1 MSYLR
6 TSRKSAESRSAR
18 CPHCGAA
25 VEGAADAY
33 CCHGCELA
41 ARIIRDAGLERYYA
55 EREAYAP
62 RPSGQSVGWR
72 AAPVE
77 GRPDG
82 TCEARLHIDGLRCAS
97 CVWVTENV
105 LAATPGVVEA
115 TVSYATGRATVRWDP
130 AATDLDRVANR
141 IAALGY
147 RPRPLGEERAPDRD
161 LLVRLG
167 VATFAALNVMLI
179 SVSLYLGWFS
189 GMAPRFVALFQWA
202 SLALATPVALWCA
215 EPFYRGAIGGLRHRV
230 LHMDLPIALAVAV
243 LYAHGAR
250 VTFAGGDAYL
260 DSLTMLVALLLAG
273 RVLESRGRR
282 RAAEAAVALAAS
294 LPGTARRKSGE
305 AMESVAASELAVGD
319 VIVVGPG
326 EEVAADGVVVGGR
339 GSLNRALVTGEAE
352 PVETAAGDRVVAGT
366 ALLDGGLEVR
376 VEAAGGDTL
385 IQRMAAQLRESADRG
400 ARPDAADRIA
410 PWFTAGTLAVA
421 GVTFALWLGAG
432 GTGRALEATVAVLVV
447 ACPCALALSRPLS
460 AAAGLGAAA
469 RRGIFFRS
477 ADALLD
483 LANVDV
489 MALDKTGTVTEGEI
503 QVTDASDEA
512 IRIAAGLERFSVHPV
527 ARAIVNEAVRRG
539 IPLPLAGEVVETA
552 GRGVAGVVGGRC
564 WSLGG
569 GGPRELVLE
578 SGPERH
584 TIRIG
589 DVSRADSG
597 LVVEALHAAGLR
609 VVMLSGD
616 RRDVAERVAADAGI
630 GEAVAEVGPEEKASW
645 IRSRKAEGDRVA
657 FVGDGLN
664 DGPALGA
671 ADVGVAMGTGTA
683 TSVLVADAVIA
694 ERTLRPV
701 LAAMRAARACRRAVR
716 VSQTRSIVYNVLAV
730 GAAAAGWVNPLVAAV
745 LMPLSSG
752 MVIWTA
758 SRVEAA
764 VRKVEA

>member
-1 MSYLR
+1 MTGSAQPGSVGVSR
-6 TSRKSAESRSAR
+6 TAR

-25 VEGAADAY
+25 VEGTEDAY

-41 ARIIRDAGLERYYA
+41 AGIIRDAGLERYYA
-55 EREAYAP
+55 EREAWAP
-62 RPSGQSVGWR
+62 RPSGRSPGWS
-72 AAPVE
+72 AAPVRE
-77 GRPDG
+77 LPDG
-82 TCEARLHIDGLRCAS
+82 TCETRLHIDGLRCAS

-105 LAATPGVVEA
+105 LAATGGVVQA
-115 TVSYATGRATVRWDP
+115 QVSYATGRATVRWDP
-130 AATDLDRVANR
+130 TSIDLDGVANR
-141 IAALGY
+141 IAQLGY
-147 RPRPLGEERAPDRD
+147 RPRPLGEESAPDRD

-179 SVSLYLGWFS
+179 YASLYAGWFS
-189 GMAPRFVALFQWA
+189 GMAPRFVALFDWTA
-202 SLALATPVALWCA
+202 LVLATPVALWCA
-215 EPFYRGAIGGLRHRV
+215 EPFYRGAVGGLRHRV

-243 LYAHGAR
+243 LYVHGAWA
-250 VTFAGGDAYL
+250 TFTGAHAYL
-260 DSLTMLVALLLAG
+260 DSLSMLVALLLAG
-273 RVLESRGRR
+273 RVLEGRGRR

-294 LPGTARRKSGE
+294 LPHTARRRRGD
-305 AMESVAASELAVGD
+305 AVESVPAQELAAGD
-319 VIVVGPG
+319 VILVGPG
-326 EEVAADGVVVGGR
+326 EEVAADGIVRAGKGA
-339 GSLNRALVTGEAE
+339 LNRALVTGEAE
-352 PVETAAGDRVVAGT
+352 PAAIGAGDRVVAGT
-366 ALLDGGLEVR
+366 ALIDGAIEIAVQ
-376 VEAAGGDTL
+376 AAGSDTL
-385 IQRMAAQLRESADRG
+385 IQRMAAQLRDSADRG

-421 GVTFALWLGAG
+421 AVTFAVWLATA

-483 LANVDV
+483 LAVVDI

-503 QVTDASDEA
+503 RVTAATNAALRVAS
-512 IRIAAGLERFSVHPV
+512 GLERFSVHPV
-527 ARAIVNEAVRRG
+527 ARAIVDEAVRRG
-539 IPLPLAGEVVETA
+539 IPLPLAHDLEETP
-552 GRGVAGVVGGRC
+552 GRGVTGVVDGAL
-564 WSLGG
+564 WSLSA

-578 SGPERH
+578 SGDESH
-584 TIRIG
+584 SIRIG
-589 DVSRADSG
+589 DVSREDSG
-597 LVVEALHAAGLR
+597 LVVRELRAAGIRLA
-609 VVMLSGD
+609 MLSGD
-616 RRDVAERVAADAGI
+616 RSEVAAGVAAGAGLDEAI
-630 GEAVAEVGPEEKASW
+630 GQLDPEQKADW
-645 IRSRKAEGDRVA
+645 VRARRAEGNRVA

-671 ADVGVAMGTGTA
+671 ADVGIAMGTGAA
-683 TSVLVADAVIA
+683 TSVLVADAVVA

-701 LAAMRAARACRRAVR
+701 LSAVRAGRACRRAVK

-730 GAAAAGWVNPLVAAV
+730 SAAALGWVNPLVAAV

-764 VRKVEA
+764 VRKAEA

>member
-1 MSYLR
+1 V
-6 TSRKSAESRSAR
+6 TESAAADSVGVFRPAR

-25 VEGAADAY
+25 VEGLEDTW

-41 ARIIRDAGLERYYA
+41 AQIIREAGLERYYA

-62 RPSGQSVGWR
+62 RPSGESLGWS
-72 AAPVE
+72 AAPVHE
-77 GRPDG
+77 HPDG

-105 LAATPGVVEA
+105 LAASAGVLEA

-147 RPRPLGEERAPDRD
+147 RPRPLGEESEPDRD

-167 VATFAALNVMLI
+167 VAAFAALNVMLI
-179 SVSLYLGWFS
+179 YVSLYLGWFS
-189 GMAPRFVALFQWA
+189 GMAPRFVALFNWA
-202 SLALATPVALWCA
+202 SLVLATPVALWCA
-215 EPFYRGAIGGLRHRV
+215 EPFYRGAIGGLRHGV
-230 LHMDLPIALAVAV
+230 LHMDLPIGLAIAV
-243 LYAHGAR
+243 LYGHGVW
-250 VTFAGGDAYL
+250 VTLAGGDAYL

-273 RVLESRGRR
+273 RMLETRGRR

-294 LPGTARRKSGE
+294 LPGAARRRTATGT
-305 AMESVAASELAVGD
+305 ESVPAAELRAGD

-326 EEVAADGVVVGGR
+326 EEIAADGVVQGGR

-352 PVETAAGDRVVAGT
+352 PVETLEGDRVMAGA
-366 ALLDGGLEVR
+366 ALVDGAIEVK
-376 VEAAGGDTL
+376 VEAVGGDTL

-410 PWFTAGTLAVA
+410 PWFTAITLLAA
-421 GVTFALWLGAG
+421 SVTFAVWLAWAG
-432 GTGRALEATVAVLVV
+432 SGRAIETTVAVLVV

-483 LANVDV
+483 LARVDQ
-489 MALDKTGTVTEGEI
+489 MALDKTGTVTAGEM
-503 QVTDASDEA
+503 QVIEA
-512 IRIAAGLERFSVHPV
+512 RADVLRVAAGLERFSVHPV

-539 IPLPLAGEVVETA
+539 IPLPLATDVVETP
-552 GRGVAGVVGGRC
+552 GRGVTAVVDGRA
-564 WSLGG
+564 WTLRA
-569 GGPRELVLE
+569 GGPREVALE
-578 SGPERH
+578 SSSEQH
-584 TIRIG
+584 VIRIG
-589 DVSRADSG
+589 DVSREDSG
-597 LVVEALHAAGLR
+597 RVIADLRQAGFRLAL
-609 VVMLSGD
+609 LSGD
-616 RRDVAERVAADAGI
+616 RQEVAERIAAEAGFD
-630 GEAVAEVGPEEKASW
+630 EAAGAMGPEAKAEW
-645 IRSRKAEGDRVA
+645 IRARQAGGSRVA

-671 ADVGVAMGTGTA
+671 ADVGVAMGTGAA
-683 TSVLVADAVIA
+683 TSVLVADAVVA
-694 ERTLRPV
+694 ERTLRPL
-701 LAAMRAARACRRAVR
+701 LAAVRAARACRRAVR
-716 VSQTRSIVYNVLAV
+716 ASQARSIVYNILAV
-730 GAAAAGWVNPLVAAV
+730 SAAAAGWVNPLVAAV

-752 MVIWTA
+752 MVILTA

-764 VRKVEA
+764 VRRAEA